1 MSEADCEAGAGG
13 ARVTTP
19 GGVPNLPVG
28 ALTLD
33 TLVSRLEDMSPE
45 AMRER
50 AGERWP
56 SIFGSSTGGDI
67 MSDLSLSGI
76 IAKLFSGFNSVVA
89 NADPADIDGPEDLPG
104 LLWDFITS
112 LPVVGEL
119 VGLLEAIIGEY
130 DGDDEVLLAI
140 QEIFMPLRRLVQL
153 VAGKD
158 VDWPTAGEVAEG
170 WEDLGDAILSA
181 GVQLVRGVIPEWMLP
196 PTNIGRITGELP
208 NLVADGEF
216 LIPPVGE
223 SGPPVGAWFRD
234 GAGGRASLVGAG
246 VPSELRVQPVAVAP
260 GQKYQPLAVVSCESA
275 TGAAG
280 SVQLVVVEW
289 NDIDL
294 YPTNIRVIA
303 SWQPSGTKAAQPITG
318 TYVVPAGVRYAGL
331 GIVTTE
337 GFTGGTLRVHK
348 VDGPST
354 GLLEMSWTKNL
365 EKRWEQS
372 AKLMGIVDTDLDGDV
387 DLVDVWNTLWAGH
400 LKPLGWV
407 PTVAQDVIDGIYNGF
422 ANFGELLDL
431 DRPRTDALDVIYNLL
446 GIGVSNKTS
455 LAALEA
461 EIRLLKSAGNTIA
474 APFDGAAGGMPSGTW
489 GVFRSWGG
497 GSGDIVYDGKGNAVW
512 SRSGGS
518 TRGRFYR
525 HLTSGSP
532 TQISKNSCVVTGVLA
547 SDPPDTGSDPAAWT
561 YLGFS
566 VSGGSEVSY
575 GQLRIGRSKIAI
587 EAVVAGVLTTLV
599 ESVTINP
606 RAGQVFAVY
615 RGETGETNAHKYV
628 VTQNGNPVEWTTG
641 NTYFVDAGSTIK
653 TGSGFRGTG
662 IGMQAGS
669 RTVIPIIL
677 FDQWTPAGLGVLT
690 CAEVL

>member
-1 MSEADCEAGAGG
+1 MPRAIDFNRLTITHDPTQRQDLALPTFPPITIEQLLENWQKVLKQFTGIDLSGLDGGLKLFVEFIGGLFNIDFSDLANLPSPEDAWAQIAAKIFSVTGVNIASWPAFLASLDDGAG
-13 ARVTTP
+13 
-19 GGVPNLPVG
+19 
-28 ALTLD
+28 
-33 TLVSRLEDMSPE
+33 
-45 AMRER
+45 
-50 AGERWP
+50 
-56 SIFGSSTGGDI
+56 
-67 MSDLSLSGI
+67 
-76 IAKLFSGFNSVVA
+76 
-89 NADPADIDGPEDLPG
+89 ID
-104 LLWDFITS
+104 
-112 LPVVGEL
+112 LPVV
-119 VGLLEAIIGEY
+119 
-130 DGDDEVLLAI
+130 
-140 QEIFMPLRRLVQL
+140 PRLVAAL
-153 VAGKD
+153 
-158 VDWPTAGEVAEG
+158 EG
-170 WEDLGDAILSA
+170 IPWESGDPGAILRAILSA

>member
-1 MSEADCEAGAGG
+1 VPRAIDFNRLTITHDPTQRQDLALPTFPPITIEQLLENWQKVLKQFTGIDLSGLDGGLKLFVEFIGGLFNIDFSDLANLPSPEDAWAQIAAKIFSVTGVNIASWPAFLASLDDGAG
-13 ARVTTP
+13 
-19 GGVPNLPVG
+19 
-28 ALTLD
+28 
-33 TLVSRLEDMSPE
+33 
-45 AMRER
+45 
-50 AGERWP
+50 
-56 SIFGSSTGGDI
+56 
-67 MSDLSLSGI
+67 
-76 IAKLFSGFNSVVA
+76 
-89 NADPADIDGPEDLPG
+89 ID
-104 LLWDFITS
+104 
-112 LPVVGEL
+112 LPVV
-119 VGLLEAIIGEY
+119 
-130 DGDDEVLLAI
+130 
-140 QEIFMPLRRLVQL
+140 PRLVAAL
-153 VAGKD
+153 
-158 VDWPTAGEVAEG
+158 EG
-170 WEDLGDAILSA
+170 IPWESGDPGAILRAILSA

>member
-1 MSEADCEAGAGG
+1 MPRAIDFNRLTITHDPTQRQDLALPTFPPITIEQLLENWQKVLKQFTGIDLSGLDGGLKLFVEFIGGLFNIDFSDLANLPSPEDAWAQIAAKIFSVTGVNIASWPAFLASLDDGAGIDF
-13 ARVTTP
+13 AV
-19 GGVPNLPVG
+19 LP
-28 ALTLD
+28 
-33 TLVSRLEDMSPE
+33 
-45 AMRER
+45 
-50 AGERWP
+50 
-56 SIFGSSTGGDI
+56 
-67 MSDLSLSGI
+67 
-76 IAKLFSGFNSVVA
+76 K
-89 NADPADIDGPEDLPG
+89 
-104 LLWDFITS
+104 
-112 LPVVGEL
+112 
-119 VGLLEAIIGEY
+119 
-130 DGDDEVLLAI
+130 
-140 QEIFMPLRRLVQL
+140 L
-153 VAGKD
+153 VA
-158 VDWPTAGEVAEG
+158 ALEG
-170 WEDLGDAILSA
+170 IPWESGDPGAILRAILSA

>member
-1 MSEADCEAGAGG
+1 VPRAIDFNRLTITHDPTQRQDLALPTFPPITIEQLLENWQKVLKQFTGIDLSGLDGGLKLFVEFIGGLFNIDFSDLANLPSPEDAWAQIAAKIFSVTGVNIASWPAFLASLDDGAG
-13 ARVTTP
+13 
-19 GGVPNLPVG
+19 
-28 ALTLD
+28 
-33 TLVSRLEDMSPE
+33 
-45 AMRER
+45 
-50 AGERWP
+50 
-56 SIFGSSTGGDI
+56 
-67 MSDLSLSGI
+67 
-76 IAKLFSGFNSVVA
+76 
-89 NADPADIDGPEDLPG
+89 ID
-104 LLWDFITS
+104 
-112 LPVVGEL
+112 LPVV
-119 VGLLEAIIGEY
+119 
-130 DGDDEVLLAI
+130 
-140 QEIFMPLRRLVQL
+140 PRLVAAL
-153 VAGKD
+153 
-158 VDWPTAGEVAEG
+158 EG
-170 WEDLGDAILSA
+170 IPWESGDPGAILRAILSA

-422 ANFGELLDL
+422 ANFGELLNL

-474 APFDGAAGGMPSGTW
+474 APFDGAAGWYAVGHVG
-489 GVFRSWGG
+489 GVPVVGR
-497 GSGDIVYDGKGNAVW
+497 
-512 SRSGGS
+512 RL
-518 TRGRFYR
+518 RGHR
-525 HLTSGSP
+525 
-532 TQISKNSCVVTGVLA
+532 V
-547 SDPPDTGSDPAAWT
+547 
-561 YLGFS
+561 
-566 VSGGSEVSY
+566 
-575 GQLRIGRSKIAI
+575 
-587 EAVVAGVLTTLV
+587 
-599 ESVTINP
+599 
-606 RAGQVFAVY
+606 
-615 RGETGETNAHKYV
+615 
-628 VTQNGNPVEWTTG
+628 
-641 NTYFVDAGSTIK
+641 
-653 TGSGFRGTG
+653 
-662 IGMQAGS
+662 
-669 RTVIPIIL
+669 
-677 FDQWTPAGLGVLT
+677 
-690 CAEVL
+690 

>member
-1 MSEADCEAGAGG
+1 VPRAIDFNRLTITHDPTQRQDLALPTFPPITIEQLLENWQKVLKQFTGIDLSGLDGGLKLFVEFIGGLFNIDFSDLANLPSPEDAWAQIAAKIFSVTGVNIASWPAFLASLDDGAG
-13 ARVTTP
+13 
-19 GGVPNLPVG
+19 
-28 ALTLD
+28 
-33 TLVSRLEDMSPE
+33 
-45 AMRER
+45 
-50 AGERWP
+50 
-56 SIFGSSTGGDI
+56 
-67 MSDLSLSGI
+67 
-76 IAKLFSGFNSVVA
+76 
-89 NADPADIDGPEDLPG
+89 ID
-104 LLWDFITS
+104 
-112 LPVVGEL
+112 LPVV
-119 VGLLEAIIGEY
+119 
-130 DGDDEVLLAI
+130 
-140 QEIFMPLRRLVQL
+140 PRLVAAL
-153 VAGKD
+153 
-158 VDWPTAGEVAEG
+158 EG
-170 WEDLGDAILSA
+170 IPWESGDPGAILRAILSA

-628 VTQNGNPVEWTTG
+628 VTQNGKPVEWTTG

>member
-1 MSEADCEAGAGG
+1 VPRAIDFNRLTITHDPTQRQDLALPTFPPITIEQLLENWQKVLKQFTGIDLSGLDGGLKLFVEFIGGLFNIDFSDLANLPSPEDAWAQIAAKIFSVTGVNIASWPAFLASLDDGAG
-13 ARVTTP
+13 
-19 GGVPNLPVG
+19 
-28 ALTLD
+28 
-33 TLVSRLEDMSPE
+33 
-45 AMRER
+45 
-50 AGERWP
+50 
-56 SIFGSSTGGDI
+56 
-67 MSDLSLSGI
+67 
-76 IAKLFSGFNSVVA
+76 
-89 NADPADIDGPEDLPG
+89 ID
-104 LLWDFITS
+104 
-112 LPVVGEL
+112 LPVV
-119 VGLLEAIIGEY
+119 
-130 DGDDEVLLAI
+130 
-140 QEIFMPLRRLVQL
+140 PRLVAAL
-153 VAGKD
+153 
-158 VDWPTAGEVAEG
+158 EG
-170 WEDLGDAILSA
+170 IPWESGDPGAILRAILSA

-606 RAGQVFAVY
+606 RPGQVFAVY

>member
-1 MSEADCEAGAGG
+1 MPRAIDFNRLTITHDPTQRQDLALPTFPPITIEQLLENWQKVLKQFTGIDLSGLDGGLKLFVEFIGGLFNIDFSDLANLPSPEDAWAQIAAKIFSVTGVNIASWPAFLASLDDGAG
-13 ARVTTP
+13 
-19 GGVPNLPVG
+19 
-28 ALTLD
+28 
-33 TLVSRLEDMSPE
+33 
-45 AMRER
+45 
-50 AGERWP
+50 
-56 SIFGSSTGGDI
+56 
-67 MSDLSLSGI
+67 
-76 IAKLFSGFNSVVA
+76 
-89 NADPADIDGPEDLPG
+89 ID
-104 LLWDFITS
+104 
-112 LPVVGEL
+112 LPVV
-119 VGLLEAIIGEY
+119 
-130 DGDDEVLLAI
+130 
-140 QEIFMPLRRLVQL
+140 PRLVAAL
-153 VAGKD
+153 
-158 VDWPTAGEVAEG
+158 EG
-170 WEDLGDAILSA
+170 IPWESGDPGAILRAILSA

-422 ANFGELLDL
+422 ANFGELIDL

>member
-1 MSEADCEAGAGG
+1 MPRAIDFNRLTITHDPTQRQDLALPTFPPITIEQLLENWQKVLKQFTGIDLSGLDGGLKLFVEFIGGLFNIDFSDLANLPSPEDAWAQIAAKIFSVTGVNIASWPAFLASLDDGAGIDF
-13 ARVTTP
+13 AV
-19 GGVPNLPVG
+19 LP
-28 ALTLD
+28 
-33 TLVSRLEDMSPE
+33 
-45 AMRER
+45 
-50 AGERWP
+50 
-56 SIFGSSTGGDI
+56 
-67 MSDLSLSGI
+67 
-76 IAKLFSGFNSVVA
+76 K
-89 NADPADIDGPEDLPG
+89 
-104 LLWDFITS
+104 
-112 LPVVGEL
+112 
-119 VGLLEAIIGEY
+119 
-130 DGDDEVLLAI
+130 
-140 QEIFMPLRRLVQL
+140 L
-153 VAGKD
+153 VA
-158 VDWPTAGEVAEG
+158 ALEG
-170 WEDLGDAILSA
+170 IPWESGDPGAILRAILSA

-497 GSGDIVYDGKGNAVW
+497 GSGYIVYDGKGNAVW

>member
-1 MSEADCEAGAGG
+1 MPRAIDFNRLTITHDPTQRQDLALPTFPPITIEQLLENWQKVLKQFTGIDLSGLDGGLKLFVEFIGGLFNIDFSDLANLPSPEDAWAQIAAKIFSVTGVNIASWPAFLASLDDGAGIDF
-13 ARVTTP
+13 AV
-19 GGVPNLPVG
+19 LP
-28 ALTLD
+28 
-33 TLVSRLEDMSPE
+33 
-45 AMRER
+45 
-50 AGERWP
+50 
-56 SIFGSSTGGDI
+56 
-67 MSDLSLSGI
+67 
-76 IAKLFSGFNSVVA
+76 
-89 NADPADIDGPEDLPG
+89 
-104 LLWDFITS
+104 
-112 LPVVGEL
+112 
-119 VGLLEAIIGEY
+119 
-130 DGDDEVLLAI
+130 
-140 QEIFMPLRRLVQL
+140 RLVAAL
-153 VAGKD
+153 DGI
-158 VDWPTAGEVAEG
+158 P
-170 WEDLGDAILSA
+170 WESGDPGAILRAILSA

-497 GSGDIVYDGKGNAVW
+497 GSGGIVYDGKGNAVW

>member
-1 MSEADCEAGAGG
+1 MPRAIDFNRLTITHDPTQRQDLALPTFPPITIEQLLENWQKVLKQFTGIDLSGLDGGLKLFVEFIGGLFNIDFSDLANLPSPEDAWAQIAAKIFSVTGVNIASWPAFLASLDDGAG
-13 ARVTTP
+13 
-19 GGVPNLPVG
+19 
-28 ALTLD
+28 
-33 TLVSRLEDMSPE
+33 
-45 AMRER
+45 
-50 AGERWP
+50 
-56 SIFGSSTGGDI
+56 
-67 MSDLSLSGI
+67 
-76 IAKLFSGFNSVVA
+76 
-89 NADPADIDGPEDLPG
+89 ID
-104 LLWDFITS
+104 
-112 LPVVGEL
+112 LPVV
-119 VGLLEAIIGEY
+119 
-130 DGDDEVLLAI
+130 
-140 QEIFMPLRRLVQL
+140 PRLVAAL
-153 VAGKD
+153 
-158 VDWPTAGEVAEG
+158 EG
-170 WEDLGDAILSA
+170 IPWESGDPGAILRAILSA

-422 ANFGELLDL
+422 ANFGELLNL

>member
-1 MSEADCEAGAGG
+1 MPRAIDFNRLTITHDPTQRQDLALPTFPPITIEQLLENWQKVLKQFTGIDLSGLDGGLKLFVEFIGGLFNIDFSDLANLPSPEDAWAQIAAKIFSVTGVNIASWPAFLASLDDGAG
-13 ARVTTP
+13 
-19 GGVPNLPVG
+19 
-28 ALTLD
+28 
-33 TLVSRLEDMSPE
+33 
-45 AMRER
+45 
-50 AGERWP
+50 
-56 SIFGSSTGGDI
+56 
-67 MSDLSLSGI
+67 
-76 IAKLFSGFNSVVA
+76 
-89 NADPADIDGPEDLPG
+89 ID
-104 LLWDFITS
+104 
-112 LPVVGEL
+112 LPVV
-119 VGLLEAIIGEY
+119 
-130 DGDDEVLLAI
+130 
-140 QEIFMPLRRLVQL
+140 PRLVAAL
-153 VAGKD
+153 
-158 VDWPTAGEVAEG
+158 EG
-170 WEDLGDAILSA
+170 IPWESGDPGAILRAILSA

-606 RAGQVFAVY
+606 RPGQVFAVY

>member
-1 MSEADCEAGAGG
+1 MPRAIDFNRLTITHDPTQRQDLALPTFPPITIEQLLENWQKVLKQFTGIDLSGLDGGLKLFVEFIGGLFNIDFSDLANLPSPEDAWAQIAAKIFSVTGVNIASWPAFLASLDDGAG
-13 ARVTTP
+13 
-19 GGVPNLPVG
+19 
-28 ALTLD
+28 
-33 TLVSRLEDMSPE
+33 
-45 AMRER
+45 
-50 AGERWP
+50 
-56 SIFGSSTGGDI
+56 
-67 MSDLSLSGI
+67 
-76 IAKLFSGFNSVVA
+76 
-89 NADPADIDGPEDLPG
+89 ID
-104 LLWDFITS
+104 
-112 LPVVGEL
+112 LPVV
-119 VGLLEAIIGEY
+119 
-130 DGDDEVLLAI
+130 
-140 QEIFMPLRRLVQL
+140 PRLVAAL
-153 VAGKD
+153 
-158 VDWPTAGEVAEG
+158 EG
-170 WEDLGDAILSA
+170 IPWESGDPGAILRAILSA

-628 VTQNGNPVEWTTG
+628 VTQNGKPVEWTTG

>member
-1 MSEADCEAGAGG
+1 MPRAIDFNRLTITHDPTQRQDLALPTFPPITIEQLLENWQKVLKQFTGIDLSGLDGGLKLFVEFIGGLFNIDFSDLANLPSPEDAWAQIAAKIFSVTGVNIASWPAFLASLDDGAGIDF
-13 ARVTTP
+13 AV
-19 GGVPNLPVG
+19 LP
-28 ALTLD
+28 
-33 TLVSRLEDMSPE
+33 
-45 AMRER
+45 
-50 AGERWP
+50 
-56 SIFGSSTGGDI
+56 
-67 MSDLSLSGI
+67 
-76 IAKLFSGFNSVVA
+76 
-89 NADPADIDGPEDLPG
+89 
-104 LLWDFITS
+104 
-112 LPVVGEL
+112 
-119 VGLLEAIIGEY
+119 
-130 DGDDEVLLAI
+130 
-140 QEIFMPLRRLVQL
+140 RLVAAL
-153 VAGKD
+153 
-158 VDWPTAGEVAEG
+158 EG
-170 WEDLGDAILSA
+170 IPWESGDPGAILRAILSA

-497 GSGDIVYDGKGNAVW
+497 GSGYIVYDGKGNAVW

>member
-1 MSEADCEAGAGG
+1 MPRAIDFNRLTITHDPTQRQDLALPTFPPITIEQLLENWQKVLKQFTGIDLSGLDGGLKLFVEFIGGLFNIDFSDLANLPSPEDAWAQIAAKIFSVTGVNIASWPAFLASLDDGAG
-13 ARVTTP
+13 
-19 GGVPNLPVG
+19 
-28 ALTLD
+28 
-33 TLVSRLEDMSPE
+33 
-45 AMRER
+45 
-50 AGERWP
+50 
-56 SIFGSSTGGDI
+56 
-67 MSDLSLSGI
+67 
-76 IAKLFSGFNSVVA
+76 
-89 NADPADIDGPEDLPG
+89 ID
-104 LLWDFITS
+104 
-112 LPVVGEL
+112 LPVV
-119 VGLLEAIIGEY
+119 
-130 DGDDEVLLAI
+130 
-140 QEIFMPLRRLVQL
+140 PRLVAAL
-153 VAGKD
+153 
-158 VDWPTAGEVAEG
+158 EG
-170 WEDLGDAILSA
+170 IPWESGDPGAILRAILSA

-497 GSGDIVYDGKGNAVW
+497 GSGYIVYDGKGNAVW

>member
-1 MSEADCEAGAGG
+1 MPRAIDFNRLTITHDPTQRQDLALPTFPPITIEQLLENWQKVLKQFTGIDLSGLDGGLKLFVEFIGGLFNIDFSDLANLPSPEDAWAQIAAKIFSVTGVNIASWPAFLASLDDGAG
-13 ARVTTP
+13 
-19 GGVPNLPVG
+19 
-28 ALTLD
+28 
-33 TLVSRLEDMSPE
+33 
-45 AMRER
+45 
-50 AGERWP
+50 
-56 SIFGSSTGGDI
+56 
-67 MSDLSLSGI
+67 
-76 IAKLFSGFNSVVA
+76 
-89 NADPADIDGPEDLPG
+89 ID
-104 LLWDFITS
+104 
-112 LPVVGEL
+112 LPVV
-119 VGLLEAIIGEY
+119 
-130 DGDDEVLLAI
+130 
-140 QEIFMPLRRLVQL
+140 PRLVAAL
-153 VAGKD
+153 
-158 VDWPTAGEVAEG
+158 EG
-170 WEDLGDAILSA
+170 IPWESGDPGAILRAILSA

-461 EIRLLKSAGNTIA
+461 EIRLLKSAGNAIA

>member
-1 MSEADCEAGAGG
+1 MPRAIDFNRLTITHDPTQRQDLALPTFPPITIEQLLENWQKVLKQFTGIDLSGLDGGLKLFVEFIGGLFNIDFSDLANLPSPEDAWAQIAAKIFSVTGVNIASWPAFLASLDDGAGIDF
-13 ARVTTP
+13 AV
-19 GGVPNLPVG
+19 LP
-28 ALTLD
+28 
-33 TLVSRLEDMSPE
+33 
-45 AMRER
+45 
-50 AGERWP
+50 
-56 SIFGSSTGGDI
+56 
-67 MSDLSLSGI
+67 
-76 IAKLFSGFNSVVA
+76 
-89 NADPADIDGPEDLPG
+89 
-104 LLWDFITS
+104 
-112 LPVVGEL
+112 
-119 VGLLEAIIGEY
+119 
-130 DGDDEVLLAI
+130 
-140 QEIFMPLRRLVQL
+140 RLVAAL
-153 VAGKD
+153 DGI
-158 VDWPTAGEVAEG
+158 P
-170 WEDLGDAILSA
+170 WESGDPGAILRAILSA

-422 ANFGELLDL
+422 ANFGELLDW

>member
-1 MSEADCEAGAGG
+1 MPRAIDFNRLTITHDPTQRQDLALPTFPPITIEQLLENWQKVLKQFTGIDLSGLDGGLKLFVEFIGGLFNIDFSDLANLPSPEDAWAQIAAKIFSVTGVNIASWPAFLASLDDGAGIDF
-13 ARVTTP
+13 AV
-19 GGVPNLPVG
+19 LP
-28 ALTLD
+28 
-33 TLVSRLEDMSPE
+33 
-45 AMRER
+45 
-50 AGERWP
+50 
-56 SIFGSSTGGDI
+56 
-67 MSDLSLSGI
+67 
-76 IAKLFSGFNSVVA
+76 K
-89 NADPADIDGPEDLPG
+89 
-104 LLWDFITS
+104 
-112 LPVVGEL
+112 
-119 VGLLEAIIGEY
+119 
-130 DGDDEVLLAI
+130 
-140 QEIFMPLRRLVQL
+140 L
-153 VAGKD
+153 VA
-158 VDWPTAGEVAEG
+158 ALEG
-170 WEDLGDAILSA
+170 IPWESGDPGAILRAILSA

-677 FDQWTPAGLGVLT
+677 FDQWTPAGLSVLT